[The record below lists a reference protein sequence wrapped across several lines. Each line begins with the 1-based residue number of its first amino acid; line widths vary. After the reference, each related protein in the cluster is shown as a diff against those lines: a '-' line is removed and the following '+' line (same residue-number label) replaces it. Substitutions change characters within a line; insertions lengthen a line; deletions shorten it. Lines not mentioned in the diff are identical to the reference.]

1 MSFIDRL
8 MNDVDE
14 QITLTDIKSWLK
26 VEHDLDNDLL
36 NQLKVGVIHQA
47 FNFMQN
53 DFVTEVEQ
61 TGELVNVPI
70 PFDVKTACL
79 MFIAYLY
86 ENRGNENITMP
97 LNCMRL
103 LAPYKRL
110 VGT

>member
-1 MSFIDRL
+1 MSFIERL
-8 MNDVDE
+8 MTDPNE
-14 QITLTDIKSWLK
+14 QITMIQIKNWLK

-36 NQLKVGVIHQA
+36 TQLKEGVIHQA

-53 DFVTEVEQ
+53 DFTEVDQ
-61 TGELVNVPI
+61 MGELVNIPI

-79 MFIAYLY
+79 IFIAFLY
-86 ENRGNENITMP
+86 ENRGDQVITMP